1 METHPHG
8 ATSLL
13 PQLRVLS
20 QLAQTPDAA
29 LLGGCC
35 SRSVASAVSDSV
47 RPHRRQPTELPRP
60 GLLQAGHL
68 GRLEES
74 YSRSS
79 SYPGHFATRGSKS
92 RGPGSSGDTLL
103 VEQWGFSQ
111 HPCPAWP
118 ALPVPRAASQL
129 RGCLCPILPCD
140 PPSTSSFPP
149 RVFR

>member
-1 METHPHG
+1 MAPRHCCLSCVCSASSPR
-8 ATSLL
+8 
-13 PQLRVLS
+13 PQTQLS
-20 QLAQTPDAA
+20 WEAAAAAQSPRLCLT
-29 LLGGCC
+29 L
-35 SRSVASAVSDSV
+35 

-129 RGCLCPILPCD
+129 RACLCPILP
-140 PPSTSSFPP
+140 
-149 RVFR
+149 